1 MSFEAVLSVS
11 NARKAEVEKHLKAVN
26 AKRKK
31 EIKALAEMADLAMDK
46 RRGRKGKQ
54 VKLMKKEDRVAQLI
68 ETIKA
73 GGGKSKAMLSRELGL
88 SQHYLDKLLWEL
100 RDLGKV
106 AYDTFGKVWVVV
118 EIEKGLSK

>member
-1 MSFEAVLSVS
+1 MSFAVVLSVVE
-11 NARKAEVEKHLKAVN
+11 ARKAEVEKHLKAVN

-31 EIKALAEMADLAMDK
+31 EIADLAEMADLAMDK

-54 VKLMKKEDRVAQLI
+54 ITLMKKEDRVAQLI
-68 ETIKA
+68 EAIAA

-88 SQHYLDKLLWEL
+88 TQHYLDKLLWEL
-100 RDLGKV
+100 RDAGSV
-106 AYDTFGKVWVVV
+106 SYDTFDKVWVVV

>member
-1 MSFEAVLSVS
+1 MSFAAVLSES
-11 NARKAEVEKHLKAVN
+11 EALKAEVEKHLKAVN

-31 EIKALAEMADLAMDK
+31 EIKDLAEMADLAMDK

-54 VKLMKKEDRVAQLI
+54 ITLMKKEDRVAQLI

-88 SQHYLDKLLWEL
+88 TQHYLDKLLWEL
-100 RDLGKV
+100 RDAGSV
-106 AYDTFGKVWVVV
+106 SYDTFDKVWVVV